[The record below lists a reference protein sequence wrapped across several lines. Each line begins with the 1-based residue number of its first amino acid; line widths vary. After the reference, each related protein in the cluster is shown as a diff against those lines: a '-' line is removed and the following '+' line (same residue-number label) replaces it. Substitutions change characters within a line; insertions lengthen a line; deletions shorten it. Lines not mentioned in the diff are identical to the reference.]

1 MSLRKGS
8 LEEYYNSAAGIESA
22 GCRAPAPGKKPTCY
36 QDKVEPNTR
45 AKLALY
51 ANPQDAPKQA

>member
-8 LEEYYNSAAGIESA
+8 LQDYYNSPAGMESA
-22 GCRAPAPGKKPTCY
+22 GCRAPKPGNKPTCY

-51 ANPQDAPKQA
+51 ANPQDASREA